1 MDRYEILAEYWVRGT
16 FLDMRD
22 DCHMHFQAP
31 GSLYQ
36 VIQLSEKRIYAFR
49 TIEENLEE
57 EIFLYKRKINFAE
70 STVGRRAIG

>member
-31 GSLYQ
+31 RSLYQ
-36 VIQLSEKRIYAFR
+36 VIQLSEKRIYVNR
-49 TIEENLEE
+49 TIEEKKKKS
-57 EIFLYKRKINFAE
+57 FYKRNFVK
-70 STVGRRAIG
+70 SKK